1 MPAVSQQQQ
10 KLFGLALA
18 VKRGEVARSEASD
31 EVLNIVDSM
40 TEKDIEDFA
49 STSHEGLPKQ
59 VEARLRE
66 TLRELMREMAIEEA
80 ELPAAPIPSAIKAK
94 LAQAIDKIK
103 DTNLTYNQK
112 LQVIGKV
119 IDSLGVDKK
128 ELAKMSSKLK
138 TTLESLNEDD
148 PCWKDY
154 EMIGMKKKDGKEV
167 PNCVPKSESVNEAM
181 ASGEWVGIEKTPN
194 GPKLVKTFKS
204 GNEAKAWVM
213 KSPGGHS
220 IMTKKQWDVS
230 EVKSVNE
237 AEFGEKIQKLN
248 NRITKL
254 RGDLARTKSD
264 NQKNVL
270 QARLK
275 NALQSLSDTKKSLGI
290 KAPHTESVNE
300 VASRTAIEIGG
311 LTGMN
316 KDAIQ
321 KFVDDNNLDIEKVF
335 QFVKKGKLSDR
346 MDMVSAIAGK
356 PGNPIQKKMIK
367 MFGESVKEGK
377 KRFRQQDG
385 IGKAK
390 YTISY
395 HDGIQ
400 KHKDGSDFFGIQI
413 FKNQKDLE
421 TFKKALLSKGFVEES
436 VNESNVPKMYVTYL
450 AVEKKLR
457 ELEVAQKA
465 MAQLYFNEK
474 DAKKKAALLDKLKQG
489 TKVLQATR
497 KNLSDIEAKYVMG
510 LDKDAEYQGES
521 VVNEDANMNKKVK
534 ALLDK
539 HLKDL
544 RKGGANHQWAVMHI
558 LMGALGDA
566 NFHSEAKQVSKL
578 FPKAKY
584 EGDPM
589 AEKDLEKMYHY
600 DLGSDVAQIC
610 QWDGKDIVMAI
621 GFYVSMTIGRPVG
634 EKVEKLVESV
644 NEAFSDNKN
653 LNYIMKGRK
662 ITNVAY
668 DSKLG
673 FAVILDNGKYI
684 QFDAH
689 SARPG
694 LALDMEFESVNEEK
708 YPIAVAEFN
717 KELIKHPMVKKAA
730 QFYKKSP
737 AEIVKVLQQRLYS
750 KGDKTGNTKEVW
762 IDFKDTTSG
771 IEIKHKMKFNESNES
786 HDCGCGCGGVTEG
799 GCGGSKTNES
809 FTPDPRKV
817 YGGTGAKEGMVLVKQ
832 DGFKKILDLS
842 KKNPSNVF
850 LVSDDNYTKFGPF
863 YVKNGKVAKY
873 TVANPNYDFERNK
886 VGSVKV
892 PSDVILKFKVVE

>member
-40 TEKDIEDFA
+40 SEKDIEDFA

-167 PNCVPKSESVNEAM
+167 PNCVPKSESVNE
-181 ASGEWVGIEKTPN
+181 
-194 GPKLVKTFKS
+194 
-204 GNEAKAWVM
+204 
-213 KSPGGHS
+213 
-220 IMTKKQWDVS
+220 
-230 EVKSVNE
+230 
-237 AEFGEKIQKLN
+237 
-248 NRITKL
+248 
-254 RGDLARTKSD
+254 
-264 NQKNVL
+264 
-270 QARLK
+270 
-275 NALQSLSDTKKSLGI
+275 
-290 KAPHTESVNE
+290 
-300 VASRTAIEIGG
+300 VASRTAMEIGG
-311 LTGMN
+311 LTGIN

-367 MFGESVKEGK
+367 MFGESVTEGK
-377 KRFRQQDG
+377 KVFSVNPG
-385 IGKAK
+385 IGKVK
-390 YTISY
+390 YSISS
-395 HDGIQ
+395 HDGVK
-400 KHKDGSDFFGIQI
+400 KHKDGSDFFDI
-413 FKNQKDLE
+413 E
-421 TFKKALLSKGFVEES
+421 TFKNKVDLEKAIKNYTSKGFKMES
-436 VNESNVPKMYVTYL
+436 VNEDTKKRFDVDFYKNSITNGTSHEEIIRGDKFSDVVSQATKVAKSKGMDYVEFYYKD
-450 AVEKKLR
+450 AFIGSIAKKNNYTFKKGRYSDKSPLSVN
-457 ELEVAQKA
+457 EASYNFGKEEYTKKNLTPIQILDLA
-465 MAQLYFNEK
+465 MAYANVSGKGTNMYGGKMENMIKVANDLAKLNGTKQM
-474 DAKKKAALLDKLKQG
+474 DAKSRGSQPALILFLLKNKLVTQEEYVK
-489 TKVLQATR
+489 LY
-497 KNLSDIEAKYVMG
+497 KNLIEKQISVVKALKNADPASRMVGGAAARQAHRDMKG
-510 LDKDAEYQGES
+510 EFEES

-534 ALLDK
+534 MLLDK
-539 HLKDL
+539 ELNDL
-544 RKGGANHQWAVMHI
+544 SKGRPNHQFAVMHI
-558 LMGALGDA
+558 LIGALRDA
-566 NFHSEAKQVSKL
+566 NFSSEAKKVPSI
-578 FPKAKY
+578 FPRAEY
-584 EGDPM
+584 SGDPQGK
-589 AEKDLEKMYHY
+589 EDLIDMYEY
-600 DLGSDVAQIC
+600 EIGPKVANIC
-610 QWDGKDIVMAI
+610 KWDGGDIVKAI
-621 GFYVSMTIGRPVG
+621 GFYTSMTIGRPVG
-634 EKVEKLVESV
+634 EKVEKLVES
-644 NEAFSDNKN
+644 
-653 LNYIMKGRK
+653 I
-662 ITNVAY
+662 
-668 DSKLG
+668 
-673 FAVILDNGKYI
+673 
-684 QFDAH
+684 
-689 SARPG
+689 
-694 LALDMEFESVNEEK
+694 NEEK
-708 YPIAVAEFN
+708 YPNAVAEFN

-799 GCGGSKTNES
+799 GCGGSKVNES